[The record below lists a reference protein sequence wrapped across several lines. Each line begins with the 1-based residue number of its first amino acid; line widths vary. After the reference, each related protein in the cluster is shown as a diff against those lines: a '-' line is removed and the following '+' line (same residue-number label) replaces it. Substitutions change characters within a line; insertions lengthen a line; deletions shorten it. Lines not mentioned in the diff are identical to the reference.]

1 VHVALVL
8 AEADSGRA
16 STIELSN
23 ALTAAGHEVE
33 VFGADAA
40 TRGTAQDDL
49 AAYTAGLREAWAMR
63 TPDVVHAQSWL
74 SGMAALSAA
83 HGPDIPVVQSF
94 GAGTD
99 PRNAEV
105 RKLVPV
111 LARRAGWM
119 AASNTAQLLELLN
132 MGCARSR
139 LSVIPAGVDR
149 TLFTPPG
156 PVAPRGAARHR
167 VVSMWSPS
175 TPVDQ
180 AMIVT
185 TLTAIPDTE
194 WVVAVDPVD
203 AEAAGSTVR
212 TMAEAAGVGD
222 RLTVQ
227 QVDDGHQLA
236 ALLRS
241 ADAFGCPVTADP
253 TGFTTLR
260 AMSCGIPVVGTAVGA
275 LVDIVVDDVTGW
287 LVPAGETLKFVDAMR
302 RLLHEPFAG
311 RGMGGAGRD
320 RACSR
325 YSWERV
331 ATDALRAYTGALD
344 QVRAVTA

>member
-1 VHVALVL
+1 MHVAIVL

-16 STIELSN
+16 STIELSR
-23 ALTAAGHEVE
+23 ALTAAGHEVD
-33 VFGADAA
+33 VYGADVG
-40 TRGTAQDDL
+40 TRGAAQNDL
-49 AAYTAGLREAWAMR
+49 AGYTAGLREAWALR
-63 TPDVVHAQSWL
+63 APDVVHAQSWL

-83 HGPDIPVVQSF
+83 HGPGIPVVQSF

-99 PRNAEV
+99 PRHAEV

-139 LSVIPAGVDR
+139 LSVIPAGVDSAG
-149 TLFTPPG
+149 FTPPG

-175 TPVDQ
+175 TPVNP
-180 AMIVT
+180 AVIAATV
-185 TLTAIPDTE
+185 TAIPDTE
-194 WVVAVDPVD
+194 WVVAADPTD
-203 AEAAGSTVR
+203 FEAAAAAVR
-212 TMAEAAGVGD
+212 RIAQAAGVGE

-227 QVDDGHQLA
+227 QVGDESQLA
-236 ALLRS
+236 ALLGS
-241 ADAFGCPVTADP
+241 ADAFACPVTAVP
-253 TGFTTLR
+253 TVFTTRR
-260 AMSCGIPVVGTAVGA
+260 AMSFGVPVVGSAVGA

-287 LVPAGETLKFVDAMR
+287 LVPAGEPLKFVDALR

-331 ATDALRAYTGALD
+331 VADALRAYTGALD
-344 QVRAVTA
+344 QVRVVTA

>member
-1 VHVALVL
+1 VHVAIVL

-16 STIELSN
+16 PTIELSN
-23 ALTAAGHEVE
+23 ALTAAGHEVD
-33 VFGADAA
+33 VYGADAG
-40 TRGTAQDDL
+40 TRGAAHDDL
-49 AAYTAGLREAWAMR
+49 AGYTSALREAWSLRA
-63 TPDVVHAQSWL
+63 PEVVHAQSWL

-83 HGPDIPVVQSF
+83 HGPGIPVVQSF

-99 PRNAEV
+99 PRSAQV

-119 AASNTAQLLELLN
+119 AASNTTQLLELLN

-139 LSVIPAGVDR
+139 LSVIPAGVDG

-156 PVAPRGAARHR
+156 PVAPRGASRHR

-180 AMIVT
+180 AMIAATV
-185 TLTAIPDTE
+185 TAIPDTE
-194 WVVAVDPVD
+194 WVVAADPEHAD
-203 AEAAGSTVR
+203 AAGAAMRSI
-212 TMAEAAGVGD
+212 AAAAGLDD
-222 RLTVQ
+222 RLTVHR
-227 QVDDGHQLA
+227 VDDDHQLA

-241 ADAFGCPVTADP
+241 ADAFGCPVTADAS
-253 TGFTTLR
+253 GFTTLR
-260 AMSCGIPVVGTAVGA
+260 AMSCGVPVVGTAVGA

-302 RLLHEPFAG
+302 RMLHEPFAG

-331 ATDALRAYTGALD
+331 ATDALRAYTGALA
-344 QVRAVTA
+344 QVRTVTA

>member
-1 VHVALVL
+1 MHVAIVL
-8 AEADSGRA
+8 AEEDSGRA
-16 STIELSN
+16 PTIELSS
-23 ALTAAGHEVE
+23 ALTAAGHEVD
-33 VFGADAA
+33 VYGAEAG
-40 TRGTAQDDL
+40 TRGPAQDDL
-49 AAYTAGLREAWAMR
+49 AGYTAGLREAWSLRA
-63 TPDVVHAQSWL
+63 PDVVHAQSWL

-83 HGPDIPVVQSF
+83 NGPGIPVVQTF
-94 GAGTD
+94 AAGTD
-99 PRNAEV
+99 PRSAEV

-139 LSVIPAGVDR
+139 LSVIPAGVDG

-156 PVAPRGAARHR
+156 PVASRGAARYR

-175 TPVDQ
+175 TPLDQ
-180 AMIVT
+180 AMIAT

-194 WVVAVDPVD
+194 WVVAAEPEN
-203 AEAAGSTVR
+203 AEAAGAAVR
-212 TMAEAAGVGD
+212 TIAAAAAVGD

-227 QVDDGHQLA
+227 QVTDEGQLA

-302 RLLHEPFAG
+302 RMLHEPFAG

-331 ATDALRAYTGALD
+331 ATDALRAYTGALA
-344 QVRAVTA
+344 QVRAVNA